1 MLVICRSKKNIHGQH
16 MLHWLII
23 CQVLKKLCFFLLL
36 NNKMKTQIFLYIFC
50 GLWNRCSEC
59 HPKVFFFSK
68 FLNQSINHKKEQFF
82 LNFSC
87 ILFSIGH
94 QNMQKMYK
102 KIEFQFTRLTERFI
116 ARHTTNWPLLLLLI
130 RFFFSQIKTKNF
142 CSGVR
147 LSNVIQW
154 VYVFFSHITLLQV
167 EMKKSQEIFNWVNVV
182 SMTINDIYFTLKLE
196 LTTCFNAISVRNISK
211 LPKYMQNAIFV
222 LLNAPLQG
230 RLNWRFC
237 DLMVIHI
244 RTTCFAWNW
253 RRWFII

>member
-102 KIEFQFTRLTERFI
+102 KNRISIHSFNWALYCSTHHKLTVIVAF
-116 ARHTTNWPLLLLLI
+116 NS
-130 RFFFSQIKTKNF
+130 FFF
-142 CSGVR
+142 
-147 LSNVIQW
+147 LSNKNKE
-154 VYVFFSHITLLQV
+154 FL
-167 EMKKSQEIFNWVNVV
+167 
-182 SMTINDIYFTLKLE
+182 
-196 LTTCFNAISVRNISK
+196 
-211 LPKYMQNAIFV
+211 
-222 LLNAPLQG
+222 
-230 RLNWRFC
+230 
-237 DLMVIHI
+237 
-244 RTTCFAWNW
+244 
-253 RRWFII
+253 